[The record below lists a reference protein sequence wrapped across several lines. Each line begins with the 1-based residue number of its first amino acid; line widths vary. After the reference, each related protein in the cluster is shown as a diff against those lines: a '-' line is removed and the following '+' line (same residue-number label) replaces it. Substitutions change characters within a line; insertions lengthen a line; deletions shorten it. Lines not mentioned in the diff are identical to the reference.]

1 MPIEA
6 YEELQ
11 AIREQKKQSAPI
23 TSTST
28 GQAVTPPTTAPVVST
43 GAFGSSPIVSKQPT
57 VPATQPATY
66 LMKGPTG
73 QIDPTTQFWA
83 NLGAP
88 QYIGRYAPFPIPSG
102 YKVSSMVEQNNQ
114 LKIMFAST
122 RPSIGNPAT
131 LMKTWEAFALQAQQ
145 DAVAPSREVNPILMK
160 NLEKLHVEGP
170 QNLLDLQAKTASVT
184 SEAFKERVIESAKL
198 SGRPEP
204 VFSLETPKSEYQ
216 KLLLSSPGAA
226 RMYES
231 AIVGGRP
238 APTFTLT
245 TIARKQAALTEPYPI
260 DQFPET
266 GNPNDLVDWFNSQR
280 VVGADGKII
289 IPPES
294 IQKPSLRDV
303 YQQYHDVRM
312 PGLLKGES
320 ETFYKNIG
328 YPQYGGLYAPFD
340 IPAGTTIQD
349 ITRTPQGL
357 QVTFKYLPQTQTQ
370 TAIIGK
376 SPLNVGQT
384 VTIQRQPL
392 PEVIPSLTGW
402 LLGQSKE
409 AAKYEQIM
417 GPSPLTSSRRFET
430 LAGFVASGESLIN
443 PRTPFVVSPA
453 FIGGYI
459 FGAAVTGYAIGK
471 VVQPIVQPIT
481 QAIAAPVQ
489 SKATTWLTKSY
500 EESVRAGELWKP
512 SLTERIVMG
521 VTGARPT
528 DLPRSVIGLPTLI
541 EEAPAKAATSNR
553 LDVRG
558 LQATLGLG
566 PEEAKQLPSLIAGE
580 DIFEFTNAP
589 RTVGFGYT
597 VPLPEATK
605 TVAVASLET
614 FGLPAPALS
623 SIVAKWFT
631 PIDHGVM
638 PKQELG
644 FSKQPQTYRPA
655 EESALSFSKQYGA
668 FPTQSGLLEQIVRQ
682 EAKAIAVSRGM
693 PNVFGPAVTTVQKTA
708 TPFIPI
714 TLGEMTSWLVSQE
727 TRTKTVQASAIT
739 PLSVTFQP
747 QGKTKQ
753 IDETQYVTYPGQPL
767 TVNVPTRETTK
778 TSILD
783 VEAGLASLGKQGIES
798 VQSLPLL
805 EKQVQQITQPQKPL
819 VSNVLISP
827 LLETAIKRE
836 QKTVSPL
843 LTLSGL
849 TESNVGLN
857 LFPNIM
863 PKGIVTPSTGS
874 LIISR
879 MVQPSPKPISIMVPP
894 KESIVPPKLFDLPK
908 MGGGGTGPREPSS
921 LLYPFGRQKR
931 KYPVM
936 TGQQVAKFLFS
947 GKTETKRRKKK

>member
-11 AIREQKKQSAPI
+11 AIREQKKQSPP
-23 TSTST
+23 
-28 GQAVTPPTTAPVVST
+28 TPPPTPDNTQT
-43 GAFGSSPIVSKQPT
+43 GAFGDKPVVTGTNKAGFPKEYPINQFPETGDPNIPVDWFNSQRTVNALTGEINIPPESITAPT
-57 VPATQPATY
+57 PAV
-66 LMKGPTG
+66 K
-73 QIDPTTQFWA
+73 FWLD
-83 NLGAP
+83 LGAP
-88 QYIGRYAPFPIPSG
+88 QYIRRYAPFEIPSG

-114 LKIMFAST
+114 LKIMFVST

-145 DAVAPSREVNPILMK
+145 DAVAPSREASPILMK
-160 NLEKLHVEGP
+160 NLEKLYGEGP
-170 QNLLDLQAKTASVT
+170 QNLLDLQAKEFA
-184 SEAFKERVIESAKL
+184 ESDY
-198 SGRPEP
+198 G
-204 VFSLETPKSEYQ
+204 
-216 KLLLSSPGAA
+216 KLLESSPGAK

-231 AIVGGRP
+231 ALLGGRP
-238 APTFTLT
+238 APTFTLWT
-245 TIARKQAALTEPYPI
+245 TTMVEK
-260 DQFPET
+260 
-266 GNPNDLVDWFNSQR
+266 
-280 VVGADGKII
+280 
-289 IPPES
+289 
-294 IQKPSLRDV
+294 KPTLKEA
-303 YQQYHDVRM
+303 YQQYHDVRTYEDFLALS
-312 PGLLKGES
+312 PGAKRMYESAISGGRPPPAFTLWTITTKQDTARLIAES
-320 ETFYKNIG
+320 EAFYTSIG
-328 YPQYGGLYAPFD
+328 YSQFGGKYAPFLV
-340 IPAGTTIQD
+340 PEGAKIQD
-349 ITRTPQGL
+349 ITATPQGL

-409 AAKYEQIM
+409 AAKYERIM
-417 GPSPLTSSRRFET
+417 GPSPLTSSKRFET

-459 FGAAVTGYAIGK
+459 FGAVVTGYGIGK
-471 VVQPIVQPIT
+471 AVQPIVQPLT
-481 QAIAAPVQ
+481 QALVSPVQ
-489 SKATTWLTKSY
+489 SKASVWLTKSY

-521 VTGARPT
+521 VTGTTPKE
-528 DLPRSVIGLPTLI
+528 LPRSVIGLPTLI
-541 EEAPAKAATSNR
+541 EEAPAKVATSNR

-605 TVAVASLET
+605 TVAAASLET

-708 TPFIPI
+708 SPFIVAN
-714 TLGEMTSWLVSQE
+714 LGEMTSWLLRQE
-727 TRTKTVQASAIT
+727 TRAKTMESAIT
-739 PLSVTFQP
+739 PLSISFQP
-747 QGKTKQ
+747 QPRTKQ
-753 IDETQYVTYPGQPL
+753 IDETQYLTYPGQPL

-778 TSILD
+778 TSIIDLG
-783 VEAGLASLGKQGIES
+783 VENVLLGKQKEGT

-805 EKQVQQITQPQKPL
+805 EKQVYQTTQPQISLASQRLFQTPTVETETQTKTKVINLPIIYDPLKLDEYTIQTPHITPIIPL
-819 VSNVLISP
+819 VFRQDYIP
-827 LLETAIKRE
+827 PTPR
-836 QKTVSPL
+836 
-843 LTLSGL
+843 
-849 TESNVGLN
+849 
-857 LFPNIM
+857 
-863 PKGIVTPSTGS
+863 IVPDIPGTIP
-874 LIISR
+874 
-879 MVQPSPKPISIMVPP
+879 
-894 KESIVPPKLFDLPK
+894 VPPKLFDLPK
-908 MGGGGTGPREPSS
+908 GGGGGLGPKQQDNIF
-921 LLYPFGRQKR
+921 YPFGRQKR

-947 GKTETKRRKKK
+947 GKNETKRRKKK